1 MKPSFRGRGIFI
13 SMNKYRGKSMK
24 KKTKTI
30 TIGIIISVFL
40 IGIVSAGLIDYFGR
54 ITGEVTV
61 EGPVFYATSNDVSGT
76 NFKELWI
83 NDIDETS
90 TWTTISE
97 TESQTFITE
106 TFDNVI
112 DFYPPRLELSVE
124 AKLIGETTPP
134 KILELEFGYFEEN
147 PNGII
152 YTIGNC
158 RQEVEI
164 SNVNDYEIKSFLC
177 EDTEN
182 IENIKGFYYTIRG
195 RGTGD
200 VQIDVK
206 TQGNTKVKILGVA
219 Q

>member
-1 MKPSFRGRGIFI
+1 
-13 SMNKYRGKSMK
+13 MNKK
-24 KKTKTI
+24 I
-30 TIGIIISVFL
+30 ASVMVGMLL
-40 IGIVSAGLIDYFGR
+40 IGIVSAGLVPYLSNMISAS
-54 ITGEVTV
+54 VVV
-61 EGPVFYATSNDVSGT
+61 EGPVFYATSIDVSGT

-83 NDIDETS
+83 NDIDENS
-90 TWTTISE
+90 VYTTISE

-124 AKLIGETTPP
+124 AKLIGETTPS
-134 KILELEFGYFEEN
+134 KILELEFGYFDEH
-147 PNGII
+147 PDGTI

-164 SNVNDYEIKSFLC
+164 SSVNNYEIKSFLC
-177 EDTEN
+177 QASQGITD
-182 IENIKGFYYTIRG
+182 IKGFYYTIHG

-200 VQIDVK
+200 VQINVR
-206 TQGNTKVKILGVA
+206 TQGETKVQVLGVA